1 MAWQTA
7 AGASLSIATT
17 NGAPATFDEAGYS
30 SKTFTNIGEITNI
43 GEFGKEFNLV
53 THQPL
58 ATRGVKKGKGSYNNG
73 TLSPSLAL
81 DPDDEGQVLLEQA
94 SEDDTSWAFLVTLQ
108 DGTKYYMM
116 GKVMSFKKNV
126 GGVDD
131 VVTATPTIE
140 VDSDPIVRVAAS
152 E

>member
-7 AGASLSIATT
+7 AGASLAIATA
-17 NGAPATFDEAGYS
+17 GAPATFDQAGYS
-30 SKTFTNIGEITNI
+30 ALAYTEIGEITNI

-73 TLSPSLAL
+73 SLSPSLAL
-81 DPDDEGQVLLEQA
+81 DPDDAGQVALEDA
-94 SEDDTSWAFLVTLQ
+94 SESDESRAFRITLQ
-108 DGTKYYMM
+108 DGTSYYLM
-116 GKVMSFKKNV
+116 GKVMSFKKSV

-140 VDSDPIVRVAAS
+140 VDSDPIIRVAA
-152 E
+152 